1 MQSRCGYHS
10 PYIFLFF
17 PSITEGI
24 VSYSMPQGDVF
35 DKIDVI
41 DESYDGIEENG
52 YLKGK
57 KQALNLNR
65 LGNWHFSIPFEFN
78 IISIIVFTVT

>member
-1 MQSRCGYHS
+1 
-10 PYIFLFF
+10 
-17 PSITEGI
+17 
-24 VSYSMPQGDVF
+24 MPQGDVF